1 MQQISE
7 SELILM
13 KIIWKCGGSALFS
26 LIMEELEQEQMAEA
40 VRLLGDAYHANPDM
54 TGVIT
59 ELFRQAARRMDDTAL
74 QAGEEFHQLAE
85 QMKATLYTLMD
96 EGHPP
101 RQGHALRCAPG
112 YTLMDEGHPPRQG
125 HTLADQD
132 RLAQAAEILNQ
143 LLPLMPEDVEMI
155 RIRQELI
162 RRAKS

>member
-1 MQQISE
+1 
-7 SELILM
+7 
-13 KIIWKCGGSALFS
+13 
-26 LIMEELEQEQMAEA
+26 
-40 VRLLGDAYHANPDM
+40 
-54 TGVIT
+54 
-59 ELFRQAARRMDDTAL
+59 
-74 QAGEEFHQLAE
+74 
-85 QMKATLYTLMD
+85 MD